1 MEVPV
6 PLLVLLPTLLAG
18 LLSCPGAVA
27 SVPVSAVPR
36 KGDPTRLPLGRQG
49 RAALTQSPGLG
60 PGSRHPPALE
70 SPISFLSAPP
80 AVRSGRFLAAR
91 VSRCLP

>member
-27 SVPVSAVPR
+27 SVPPDCRKYGVIGCPR
-36 KGDPTRLPLGRQG
+36 HYNPVCGTDGETYSNECVLCLSNREDKKDVQ
-49 RAALTQSPGLG
+49 
-60 PGSRHPPALE
+60 
-70 SPISFLSAPP
+70 ISK
-80 AVRSGRFLAAR
+80 RGK
-91 VSRCLP
+91 C